1 VSIELPKPDWSTA
14 DGRVQL
20 YNRDCM
26 EVLPL
31 LPKGKVAAVITDP
44 PYGISADE
52 EASKNEGKWGWK
64 FYGETSWDRERPTKE
79 VFDAI
84 LSISDTALIWGGNYF
99 ADLLPPSMGWIGW
112 DKGQRNFSLAD
123 FELAWTTEWRAARF
137 VQYSR
142 GKALL
147 EGKVHPTQKP
157 TDVMIF
163 CINWLRLKDDSLI
176 LDPFIGSGTTAVA
189 AARLGHRCIGCE
201 VSTEYFEKAVM
212 RISDELSR
220 CPLFDPAPIVQRSL
234 IND

>member
-1 VSIELPKPDWSTA
+1 MDSQLPKPDWQTA

-20 YNRDCM
+20 FNRDCM
-26 EVLPL
+26 DVLPL
-31 LPKGKVAAVITDP
+31 LGKVDAVVTDP
-44 PYGISADE
+44 PYGISADQH
-52 EASKNEGKWGWK
+52 AGPADQGWTQWDSS
-64 FYGETSWDRERPTKE
+64 GWDRNRPTKE

-84 LSISDTALIWGGNYF
+84 LSVSDTALIWGGNYF

-157 TDVMIF
+157 TDVMAF
-163 CINWLRLKDDSLI
+163 CIDWLRLKDDSLI
-176 LDPFIGSGTTAVA
+176 LDPFIGSGTTALA
-189 AARLGHRCIGCE
+189 ASRLGHRCIGCE
-201 VSTEYFEKAVM
+201 VSPEYFEKAVK
-212 RISDELSR
+212 RITSELSR
-220 CPLFDPAPIVQRSL
+220 APLFEPAPVVQRSL
-234 IND
+234 IDT